1 MPSHFETIKQASR
14 FLRGSI
20 AEGLADTV
28 TGAISEDDN
37 KLLKFHGSY
46 QQDDRDIRDERRRQK
61 LEPAYAFMV
70 RARLPGG
77 VMTTAQWL
85 AFDKIAGD
93 YASSGLRITT
103 RQTFQWHGIIKRDL
117 KPTIAAIDAAMA
129 STIAACGDVNRNVV
143 CNANPVE
150 SRAHEEA
157 YAWAVRLSEHLKP
170 KTRAYHEIWLDGE
183 KLVGEERAEQEAI
196 LADSTQRL
204 PLVSSPDGAS
214 LAGVAGAAHAKNV
227 KVSPAISIFEPANV
241 LEGPHLS
248 RGSSVLSELNTPSEG
263 DAIEAVAVSTTGSPV
278 DAGPHA
284 VENDSP
290 EVEPLY
296 GPTYLPRKFKIG
308 LAIPPLNDVDVF
320 AQDLGL
326 IAIVEEDGRL
336 AGFNVAIGGGMGAS
350 QGDPSTYPRLAD
362 VIGFVPPEQLLELAE
377 TVIAVQRDWG
387 DREERKHAR
396 LKYTID
402 RHGLA
407 AFKAELE
414 LRLSFALQSDR
425 AFRFDHNGD
434 RYGWIEGHAGRWH
447 LTLQVEAGRL
457 LDIEAHTWLGGM
469 RELAAIHKGDIRLTC
484 NQNLIIANVAA
495 ADRAAIDALVARHGM
510 DGYRKHSAIRQH
522 AIACVALP
530 TCGLAMAESER
541 YLPQLLPKLEALLD
555 RHGLIDA
562 PILLRLSGCPNGC
575 SRPYLGEIALIGRAP
590 GRYDLRL
597 GADFRGQRLNQLHRE
612 NVDEADLLK
621 VLDELFARF
630 AAERTA
636 GEHFGDFLL
645 RAAVMSQPR
654 QILLKVNA

>member
-1 MPSHFETIKQASR
+1 MPSHLEQIKIDSR
-14 FLRGSI
+14 FLRGTI
-20 AEGLADTV
+20 AEGLADPV
-28 TGAISEDDN
+28 TGAINEDDN

-85 AFDKIAGD
+85 AFDRIAGD

-117 KPTIAAIDAAMA
+117 KPTIAAINAALA

-143 CNANPVE
+143 CNTNPVE
-150 SRAHEEA
+150 SQAHEEA
-157 YAWAVRLSEHLKP
+157 YAWSVRLSEHLKP
-170 KTRAYHEIWLDGE
+170 KTRAYHELWLDGE
-183 KLVGEERAEQEAI
+183 KLVGEE
-196 LADSTQRL
+196 
-204 PLVSSPDGAS
+204 
-214 LAGVAGAAHAKNV
+214 AH
-227 KVSPAISIFEPANV
+227 
-241 LEGPHLS
+241 
-248 RGSSVLSELNTPSEG
+248 
-263 DAIEAVAVSTTGSPV
+263 PV
-278 DAGPHA
+278 
-284 VENDSP
+284 E
-290 EVEPLY
+290 EREPLY

-326 IAIVEEDGRL
+326 IAIIEHGRL
-336 AGFNVAIGGGMGAS
+336 AGFNAAIGGGMGAS
-350 QGDPSTYPRLAD
+350 HGDPSTYPRLAD
-362 VIGFVPPEQLLELAE
+362 VIGFVPPEQLLVLAE

-414 LRLSFALQSDR
+414 QRLGFALQPAR
-425 AFRFDHNGD
+425 AFRFEHNGD
-434 RYGWIEGHAGRWH
+434 RYGWIEGHAGHWH

-457 LDIEAHTWLGGM
+457 LDTEAHSWLSGM
-469 RELAAIHKGDIRLTC
+469 RELACVHTGDIRLTC
-484 NQNLIIANVAA
+484 NQNLIIASVAA
-495 ADRAAIDALVARHGM
+495 ADRERIDAIVARHGM

-522 AIACVALP
+522 AVACVALP

-575 SRPYLGEIALIGRAP
+575 SRPYLGEIALVGRAP

-597 GADFRGQRLNQLHRE
+597 GADFSGQRLNQVYRE
-612 NVDEADLLK
+612 NVDEATLLDT
-621 VLDELFARF
+621 LGQLFARY
-630 AAERTA
+630 AGERA
-636 GEHFGDFLL
+636 DGEHFGDFLL
-645 RAAVMSQPR
+645 RTGILGQPR
-654 QILLKVNA
+654 QIPLKVLA